1 MRKETLPA
9 EESSKTKT
17 PPPKKKIKKKK
28 ESSNLEIKTLQELA
42 ELAISNG
49 LGGEKNDIID
59 FITHHNYYTF
69 GLYAYKFKQKYH
81 KGNSSDKYL
90 EGISLQD
97 IKDSYLFDQELS
109 NCISFHLGILEN
121 SFKALVVNKFMYF
134 SETYWPHLTEDLF
147 NSKKT
152 PSFYPQILDLFNRI
166 RNGDQAGSHHVKEL
180 YENEINNKEEK
191 YPVSLIKKLS
201 KSLSKSLSE
210 KTNLATSNPA
220 NEQELD
226 KIIKITKITEDK
238 EWCEILKKYELA
250 RYLVFSPLHLLVTYM
265 NFTQVLWLYRGII
278 NEECRTGIADIY
290 GLESKELEKLI
301 QLMIHL
307 RNRCA
312 HPTKNYSAKDFG
324 SSKVISPKFKKTIE
338 YSLYEDKSVFLHLAI
353 LQYFLKKIDP
363 KGNTFQKDLKS
374 LLDKYNA
381 SEFLKYELD
390 ESDIDK
396 KPIKKPKKHAHRL
409 PLVMGVKDP
418 SDIWKS
424 ELWKK
429 G

>member
-28 ESSNLEIKTLQELA
+28 ESSNLEIKTPQELA
-42 ELAISNG
+42 EIAISNG
-49 LGGEKNDIID
+49 LGGKKNDIIN

-81 KGNSSDKYL
+81 KANSSDKYC

-97 IKDSYLFDQELS
+97 IKESYLFDQELS

-121 SFKALVVNKFMYF
+121 SFKALVVNKFMH
-134 SETYWPHLTEDLF
+134 SSKTYWPHLTESFFSAELYFYSDIVTLF
-147 NSKKT
+147 DKIKN
-152 PSFYPQILDLFNRI
+152 DR
-166 RNGDQAGSHHVKEL
+166 QAGAHHVKEL
-180 YENEINNKEEK
+180 YKNEINNKDNK
-191 YPVSLIKKLS
+191 YPIHSINLS
-201 KSLSKSLSE
+201 ANLS
-210 KTNLATSNPA
+210 TNLKRKLEQNPKVKQA

-226 KIIKITKITEDK
+226 KITKITKDEK
-238 EWCEILKKYELA
+238 WCEILKKYELA
-250 RYLVFSPLHLLVTYM
+250 RYLVFSPLSLLATYM
-265 NFTQVLWLYRGII
+265 DFKQVLSLYKGIK
-278 NEECRTGIADIY
+278 NKKCREDIADIY

-353 LQYFLKKIDP
+353 LQYFLKKIAP
-363 KGNTFQKDLKS
+363 EGNTFQKDLKDI
-374 LLDKYNA
+374 LDKYSE

-396 KPIKKPKKHAHRL
+396 KPIKKFTNPSHAL
-409 PLVMGVKDP
+409 PFVMGVKDP
-418 SDIWKS
+418 SNIWES